1 MTESSGMKTGSPEK
15 DIVDLMAFHVNGG
28 ALDNNEDNV
37 NATDDL
43 EDMVSDNESMYA
55 TGNDDEE
62 YNDDEKVVVART
74 NLKKSAKQGQNIPKS
89 IVTLLLL
96 LL

>member
-62 YNDDEKVVVART
+62 YNDGEKVVART
-74 NLKKSAKQGQNIPKS
+74 NLMKSAKQGQNIPKS